1 MSGAYKRRAL
11 NQMDNTKLR
20 QSRSRAEDIIAK
32 ADISPE
38 NMKVLVLAQ
47 RTIDQ
52 IDMELAQR
60 QVTGQNNK

>member
-32 ADISPE
+32 ADISLE
-38 NMKVLVLAQ
+38 VMQILVLAQ
-47 RTIDQ
+47 RTVDQ
-52 IDMELAQR
+52 INEELALR
-60 QVTGQNNK
+60 QITGLNNK

>member
-1 MSGAYKRRAL
+1 MKGTYKRRAL

-20 QSRSRAEDIIAK
+20 QSRSRAEDILAK

-52 IDMELAQR
+52 INEELAHR
-60 QVTGQNNK
+60 QVTGMNNK